1 MFHVTAILTLTA
13 ITSPQ
18 VRLEPVH
25 TSLKFTSP
33 VQVVFDGVH
42 NDRMFVVEKEGVV
55 RRVSTK
61 KNTSEKPIYL
71 DIRNRIGERHDEEGL
86 LSLAFHPNFKKN
98 GEMYV
103 WYTAHRPRRAV
114 LSKFRGCTECFG
126 NAWAESE
133 EVLLEV
139 DQPWG
144 NHNGGTVVFGP
155 DGYLYVGI
163 GDGGAAND
171 PHGHGQNKNTLLG
184 TIIRIDVNNKSEDRP
199 YAIPPNNPLIGVDGA
214 REEIWAW
221 GLRNPWRMH
230 FDRET
235 GDLWTGDVGQNA
247 WEEIDVV
254 VRGGNYGWNVREGN
268 HKFQGDQSEK
278 ESMIDPVFE
287 YGRREGGSIT
297 GGHVYRGGDIPG
309 LVGKYI
315 YADYISKRVW
325 TLFGHDINAKSTS
338 ERIAP
343 TTPLA
348 VSSFGETPEGEI
360 LACGFGDPY
369 MSVGKIYRLVPADE
383 EDLSDPTTD
392 SIR

>member
-1 MFHVTAILTLTA
+1 MFYIAAALSIAATV
-13 ITSPQ
+13 SPQ
-18 VRLEPVH
+18 ARFEPVH

-42 NDRMFVVEKEGVV
+42 DDRMFVVEKEGVV
-55 RRVSTK
+55 RKVSTK
-61 KNTSEKPIYL
+61 KEASKKPAYL
-71 DIRNRIGERHDEEGL
+71 DIKSKVGERHDEEGL

-114 LSKFRGCTECFG
+114 LSKFTASGESFDEVK
-126 NAWAESE
+126 AESE
-133 EVLLEV
+133 KVLLEV

-155 DGYLYVGI
+155 EGYLYVGI

-171 PHGHGQNKNTLLG
+171 PHGHGQNKSTLLG
-184 TIIRIDVNNKSEDRP
+184 TIIRIDVNKKSEDQL
-199 YAIPPNNPLIGVDGA
+199 YAIPPDNPLVGVDGA

-254 VRGGNYGWNVREGN
+254 VRGGNYGWNIREGN
-268 HKFQGDQSEK
+268 HEFQGDQGEK
-278 ESMIDPVFE
+278 DSMIDPVFE
-287 YGRREGGSIT
+287 YGRRAGGSIT
-297 GGHVYRGGDIPG
+297 GGHVYRGSNIPS

-315 YADYISKRVW
+315 YADYLSKRVW
-325 TLFGHDINAKSTS
+325 VFSGYGTDETTTS
-338 ERIAP
+338 EHIAS

-348 VSSFGETPEGEI
+348 VSSFGETPSGEI
-360 LACGFGDPY
+360 LACGFADPY
-369 MSVGKIYRLVPADE
+369 MTKGKIYRLVPAE
-383 EDLSDPTTD
+383 EEPSDSTTD